1 MSIIQTVRD
10 KGAWIIGGIIAVA
23 LIAFILQDG
32 LGRRGSV
39 TGVGANIG
47 KVNSVGINKN
57 DFERKLEN
65 ASQGN
70 SQQRESLIGQLWNQE
85 VGQILLNQ
93 EFDKAGISCT
103 EKQLSEELFKPS
115 SPLMNEFKDPNTGAP
130 DIEKAKQ
137 AFAQFKKSGKEEQ
150 KKAVYEGIIEPTI
163 LQTKYAKYTNIITQA
178 AYAPKWLVEKQQADN
193 NAFASVSYV
202 AIPYSTIADSTI
214 KVTDDQ
220 IEAYGKKHKAL
231 YEKDEETRTF
241 KYISFDVAPSADD
254 SAAVRTK
261 LENKKAELLAETDIN
276 LFFAKNTS
284 ELPFYDG
291 YIGRNEIK
299 QQVKDSLFKLSA
311 GQVYGPYLD
320 GGNYVLAKMVGI
332 KNIPDSAKVRHILI
346 KTKDRD
352 QKTGQEYTLRDDST
366 AKKILD
372 SLVTQIKLGKSFDT
386 ICMKNSEDDGSKAK
400 GGVYDYFPS
409 GRMVGSFNDFAFT
422 QSVGSKGIVK
432 TQYGYHYIEV
442 LGQKGSTTGFNIA
455 YYAKQITF
463 SNETDGMAKSDA
475 TKFLAK
481 VTNNKEFDDE
491 AIKLKKVPYPAEG
504 IKPMDYTVPGLNSNR
519 QLIRWIYDSKAGSIT
534 EQPYNFTNKYIVGI
548 VTAVN
553 KPGLPSVTSLK
564 PLVENLVKNELKA
577 QQILAKAKGTT
588 LEAIA
593 SSYNATTT
601 VQKIDTLLAT
611 NSFNPI
617 LGNDYKFIGAAFNM
631 SMKGKVSDL
640 VASQNGVFAIK
651 VENIGAKSSVPTDAN
666 AIKSQLINNIKS
678 AAGRITNE
686 LLKKI
691 ASITDKRASVY

>member
-47 KVNSVGINKN
+47 KVNGVGINKN

-163 LQTKYAKYTNIITQA
+163 LQTKYAKYTNIISQA

-220 IEAYGKKHKAL
+220 IEAYGKKNKAL

-504 IKPMDYTVPGLNSNR
+504 IKAMDYTVPGLNSNR

-534 EQPYNFTNKYIVGI
+534 EQPYNFTNKYIIGI

-601 VQKIDTLLAT
+601 VQKIDTLLET

-617 LGNDYKFIGAAFNM
+617 LGNDYKFLGAAFNM
-631 SMKGKVSDL
+631 SMKGKISDL